1 MNFQVLAY
9 LLLATL
15 VLGSAFICM
24 VLFQNI
30 RKWYQKR
37 RRTPTLPKQIKRYF
51 RSANDSIPRIFYK
64 AEIDDRPKSFGVFL
78 GGFEDILTFSERKVL
93 SAWDLI
99 VVDPAQNG
107 VFNALL
113 SSPST
118 TILGRMD
125 MELIVSAGST
135 CDERHMRDSAEKVIE
150 ALIWRFTRP
159 HSTRSPFNGVLL
171 ANWRSYFTIPV
182 CNALIAAMSDSGL
195 EVYLEV
201 SDPDFLTVEE
211 CKDIDLE
218 SVCGLI
224 CRNGTILPN
233 GDRRDYFQMANLRRA
248 LRVFA
253 AKSQMTKGHVL
264 MWDTINDDAA
274 FNHSVVKRSFN
285 WCRFYSALSWIGKQ
299 SALTQMSRTQKDTIW
314 AEPLSALSFIKEDKT
329 VKYQE
334 HWRNNERIDMQT
346 SGKEELFDKLDKLV
360 PNLASRLSL
369 YQAVPSEEK
378 QVSTTSISGFR
389 WNYLSPTYRQNPLS
403 VSPRGHS
410 YTGLGCFQLG
420 LDCSHEDFDQLVVAQ
435 RRLRDLNM
443 LQQVRPDKM
452 QDVIRQLGILEASEC
467 LAQRLPDVQKDVEE
481 LIRLLSDQGSVEKRS
496 LNVYL
501 GMHSGFR
508 TTWDNRFWGLYDFE
522 EAGRINLYLSLKAPQ
537 LAGAILHTFLSSRQ
551 HSRVTCLLSEF
562 LLAVSNNA
570 LSTRWQLP
578 LSFVS
583 DIAGLTP
590 AEAISLASNVTLEAI
605 PERLDLATKI
615 RACCEYHLI
624 DQPTITQLRD
634 INSVEY
640 LSGNISPHDL
650 VASRLRWYKDQGV
663 CFLHTRAAITVFE
676 DIDRN
681 LPSILFGR
689 SVETMTSIDQLL
701 SLVLQ
706 GERINAAADFFCFA
720 LFCAMRKL
728 ALEEIYLE
736 VLDRNPLPNPQPDQS
751 ACFAEMFALGSR
763 CQAFFDMTPNAF
775 GRILKTKH
783 EAHYKIHQPPPREE
797 GFTEL
802 PTAYASKQVDLDP
815 DAGEEPLPLYY
826 KLTFLG
832 IFAFP
837 ALIDI
842 TLLTTIGRGLYLST
856 YMSEDEKSMATTALM
871 VALFLTGAIGTW
883 IGSGGSYY
891 LFAMAFPTMNLFVL
905 TRWVAGLAI
914 SIIAG
919 IVGFICIT
927 AVKGPYPA
935 LIFLLYLVML
945 STYLST
951 LAALSIY
958 QLPGHMFQSGR
969 LTVMCCIPILFI
981 SPILTLWIGH
991 DIIVY
996 LSVLAGFLTTLLLG
1010 AAKIAASWSTWYLS
1024 INFVSDQEISKWYK
1038 ETQMVDEHDLPLGV
1052 TDISTTPIPRM
1063 AFSAAVEKE
1072 RLRSQWSKPTND
1084 ELVLKIANAYSSTK
1098 FLMSWYCK
1106 YSRTQMP
1113 FPYTTT
1119 WNLQCRAAIDTLKS
1133 MQKGLKLH
1141 NAFIHWRQSG
1151 AEVYCG
1157 VLYFIVALMDKWV
1170 ALITGGSIVGLSAAD
1185 SADFRLPVG
1194 FALVYYLISAICLD
1208 AVAQPLWPVA
1218 NTLDPIQISSLQS
1231 LEEIKSQ
1238 HRAARRKAYW
1248 SNLAKFLL
1256 MHIWA
1261 MSVTTALLWTF
1272 SNNRDATI
1280 MYLGYM
1286 GAYTGLL
1293 WYQYSRIFT
1302 GTSALPCLVIA
1313 ASAGLIVGPVLHHF
1327 EPSFFMTGVVALAV
1341 STWTTAVLC
1350 LGCAGVGWPLRRR
1363 QKWILLKDP
1372 ALYNSG
1378 SALGLHVNHS
1388 QTVIASTFNRLKLL
1402 PEVEKMRL
1410 AEDTQPGSIV
1420 LSILR
1425 AAQGRNQGELI
1436 AAALP
1441 HAQSLIAQTIRMWED
1456 GELTIELVSHK
1467 GTTTQNR
1474 KMQFVSQYVNDRL
1487 HVYVLTGQASR
1498 ATIYSLDVSRRCRR
1512 IAETMLQAVAESCL
1526 HLSPD
1531 LSSVVHQLVASED
1544 ARFAQYVSE
1553 TAKHELDTSPEDR
1566 IALLEKTD
1574 VKMVSLALLG
1584 LDCDRYWDRLPET
1597 LRRSLLKRCFGFSN
1611 EVSKA
1616 DIPYDFMPCISNDF
1630 EEHVRRC
1637 DLAASILQ
1645 NRYVYA
1651 EALEAR
1657 RPQSSGSSIADQSYR
1672 QSSEIDRQ
1680 PPSTVASA
1688 PQERYQHVTRLI
1700 PNPLRRLYQ
1709 GLRMTMKFF
1718 IVSIVADPEFQKE
1731 LDYFLSNKN
1740 IILRWL
1746 LKAVLCGT
1754 WVFCKALQDL
1764 IIPRIIIQGRPHIS
1778 KLERSM
1784 RGKQMK
1790 LLKDRLVIE
1799 DGTTDSTCF
1808 ISSLKDSM
1816 YELREHAGIH
1826 SKEPDNNTKLMS
1838 INSYN
1843 KDMVLCRRQ
1852 KYSNGNLIGE
1862 YLYEHTSASS
1872 PGKKRLPT
1880 SRRCI
1885 KGSDAEQN
1893 VNYTKNGFIKS
1904 GSYLDHGNIVEF
1916 KYGYRA
1922 EAKHDD
1928 ELLYAEYVLDH
1939 LTIHVSWCK
1948 TSLKQPEMLDRAI
1961 PDGRVTEAWFVDGNS
1976 RYHTSWSYDHKAD
1989 PVPTTTMNGME
2000 SDTPDMIKHDWFKV
2014 LKRPTACSFAHDD
2027 PLLSFNKFH
2036 SSAFSRIFGANIQHY
2051 PRSTSSARNLLWK
2064 SWKQSKDI
2072 DAVTARYLDEWMLRR
2087 DDDLR
2092 PYWLLRDIGHLSRAN
2107 SFLNQHHDTVI
2118 ARVDLDPEISAWTQ
2132 FAYKTSDLLDFGT
2145 GGDTAINTRSTS
2157 TQIEDRVNR
2166 LHVLTM
2172 DTGTWPN
2179 EGGGVSACRRDMVN
2193 DLTTIRWH
2201 ILAECAN
2208 DYGFPKFQAE
2218 KNVQSLTVL
2227 PLWGLDYLQPSH
2239 GVFEPIS
2246 DSQIQEKSHNTSDRD
2261 IRTKFL
2267 PILRSLVKC
2276 ARAIKLDHS
2285 HIEEGTKALLDLN
2298 KYFESG
2304 RHWSDV
2310 WMSDVAKDEWR
2321 ILWLSEDMDNA
2332 RPISEWL
2339 NVECPTLS
2347 HIDNALDM
2355 WQRYLFIFSLP
2366 VPEKIPDVFQASHHF
2381 AGASYGII
2389 CKIKRGCA
2397 FHVWDHCISWREVT
2411 VFLSS
2416 AMSFDSPFVGTALM
2430 NLSRILSVLTL
2441 HHADVV
2447 LPCCDYFNPGWEVE
2461 LGSIENTIC
2470 HRKTYARK
2478 IDPVVNGICNMDSF
2492 KPIDKITSDKPTAVM
2507 LSHVRFVKDIKNA
2520 VFAADII
2527 VNEWG
2532 LRDYR
2537 LDVYGDMERAP
2548 AYATEV
2554 QEIIAAKGLRDHV
2567 NLRGLGNPSKVLQEA
2582 WLFLNSSVSEG
2593 LPLAMGEAALSG
2605 VPVVCTDVGASF
2617 RVVTDQE
2624 TGKAFSAVCPPND
2637 SYALAKAQIGIMGL
2651 LGEWAEFADD
2661 PEGYQV
2667 PELTL
2672 QVSPEQSK
2680 AIAQRMYDKVDQR
2693 RRLGMRGRANV
2704 LSEFSSERY
2713 LREHE
2718 QMLWLA
2724 KHQSRNFRNGSR
2736 QLMSASV
2743 SDDGLYVERSK
2754 NTSYVWSL
2762 D

>member
-1 MNFQVLAY
+1 MVVFR
-9 LLLATL
+9 
-15 VLGSAFICM
+15 SA
-24 VLFQNI
+24 
-30 RKWYQKR
+30 RKRYRKR
-37 RRTPTLPKQIKRYF
+37 LDSPALPKQIQKYLE
-51 RSANDSIPRIFYK
+51 NVDGTIPQIFEK
-64 AEIDDRPKSFGVFL
+64 AKIDDWPKSFGVFL
-78 GGFEDILTFSERKVL
+78 GDFEDVITASEQKILT
-93 SAWDLI
+93 AWDLI
-99 VVDPAQNG
+99 IVDPAQNG

-113 SSPST
+113 SSTST
-118 TILGRMD
+118 TVLGRMD

-135 CDERHMRDSAEKVIE
+135 CNEMHMRDSVEKVIQ

-171 ANWRSYFTIPV
+171 ANWQCFFTIPV
-182 CNALIAAMSDSGL
+182 CNALIQAISRNGL

-201 SDPDFLTVEE
+201 SDPDFLTVQE
-211 CKDIDLE
+211 CKKLDLE
-218 SVCGLI
+218 TVCGLI
-224 CRNGTILPN
+224 CRNGTTLPN
-233 GDRRDYFQMANLRRA
+233 GDRRDYFQMANMRRA
-248 LRVFA
+248 LRAFA
-253 AKSQMTKGHVL
+253 GKSQMTKGHVL
-264 MWDTINDDAA
+264 MWDTINDDTS
-274 FNHSVVKRSFN
+274 FNHSVIKRSYN
-285 WCRFYSALSWIGKQ
+285 WCRYYSALSWIGKQ

-314 AEPLSALSFIKEDKT
+314 AEPLSALAFVKDDKT
-329 VKYQE
+329 VKLQE
-334 HWRNNERIDMQT
+334 HWRKNEHIDTRIA
-346 SGKEELFDKLDKLV
+346 GVEPLLNKLNTLA
-360 PNLASRLSL
+360 PNLAARLSL
-369 YQAVPSEEK
+369 CQSNSPEK
-378 QVSTTSISGFR
+378 LETSTTTLPGFR
-389 WNYLSPTYRQNPLS
+389 WNYLSSQYRQNPLS

-420 LDCSHEDFDQLVVAQ
+420 LDCNHEDVDQLIVAQ

-443 LQQVRPDKM
+443 LQQVRKDKM
-452 QDVIRQLGILEASEC
+452 QEAINQLITLESSED
-467 LAQRLPDVQKDVEE
+467 LAQQLPDIRADVEE
-481 LIRLLSDQGSVEKRS
+481 LIRLLSDEGSVEKRS

-508 TTWDNRFWGLYDFE
+508 TSWDNRFWGLYDFE
-522 EAGRINLYLSLKAPQ
+522 EAGRINLYLSLKAPH
-537 LAGAILHTFLSSRQ
+537 LAGALLHTFLSSRQ
-551 HSRVTCLLSEF
+551 HPRVTCLLSE
-562 LLAVSNNA
+562 LVLAISNNL
-570 LSTRWQLP
+570 LSPMWQLP
-578 LSFVS
+578 QSFVS
-583 DIAGLTP
+583 DIEGLTP
-590 AEAISLASNVTLEAI
+590 TEAINLAANVTSESM
-605 PERLDLATKI
+605 PERLDLARKI
-615 RACCEYHLI
+615 RACCEYQLI
-624 DQPTITQLRD
+624 TQPTISQLRAL
-634 INSVEY
+634 NSNEY
-640 LSGNISPHDL
+640 LSGNITSHDL
-650 VASRLRWYKDQGV
+650 IASRLQWYKDQGV
-663 CFLHTRAAITVFE
+663 SFAHTQAAATVF
-676 DIDRN
+676 DDVDRN
-681 LPSILFGR
+681 LPNILFGR
-689 SVETMTSIDQLL
+689 SVDTMTNIDNLL
-701 SLVLQ
+701 NYVLQ
-706 GERINAAADFFCFA
+706 GDSMNAAADFFCFA

-736 VLDRNPLPNPQPDQS
+736 VLDRNPLPNPQPDQA

-763 CQAFFDMTPNAF
+763 CQAFFDMTPNEF
-775 GRILKTKH
+775 GRILKTKQ
-783 EAHYKIHQPPPREE
+783 EAHYHEHQPPPREE
-797 GFTEL
+797 FFTEL

-842 TLLTTIGRGLYLST
+842 TLLTTIGRGLYLSS
-856 YMSEDEKSMATTALM
+856 YMSEDEKGMATTALM

-905 TRWVAGLAI
+905 SRWVAGLAI
-914 SIIAG
+914 TIIAG
-919 IVGFICIT
+919 IIGFICI
-927 AVKGPYPA
+927 AAIKGPYPA

-958 QLPGHMFQSGR
+958 QLPGHIFQSGR

-981 SPILTLWIGH
+981 SPILTLWIGY
-991 DIIVY
+991 DIVIY
-996 LSVLAGFLTTLLLG
+996 LCVLAGFLTALLLG
-1010 AAKIAASWSTWYLS
+1010 AAKIAASWSTWYLN
-1024 INFVSDQEISKWYK
+1024 ITFVSDQEINKWYQ
-1038 ETQMVDEHDLPLGV
+1038 ETQMTDENDMPPGV
-1052 TDISTTPIPRM
+1052 TDIATTPLPRM
-1063 AFSAAVEKE
+1063 AFAAAVEKE
-1072 RLRSQWSKPTND
+1072 RLRSQWTKATDD
-1084 ELVLKIANAYSSTK
+1084 ELVLKIAKAYNSTK

-1119 WNLQCRAAIDTLKS
+1119 WNLQGRAAIDTLKS

-1194 FALVYYLISAICLD
+1194 FALVYYLISAIFLD

-1218 NTLDPIQISSLQS
+1218 NQLDPIQIRSLQA
-1231 LEEIKSQ
+1231 LEDVKSQ
-1238 HRAARRKAYW
+1238 HRSARRKAYW
-1248 SNLAKFLL
+1248 SNLLKFFL

-1261 MSVTTALLWTF
+1261 MSATTALLWIF

-1313 ASAGLIVGPVLHHF
+1313 AVAGLVVGPLLQHF
-1327 EPSFFMTGVVALAV
+1327 EPTFFMTGVVALAV
-1341 STWTTAVLC
+1341 STWTTAILC
-1350 LGCAGVGWPLRRR
+1350 LGCAGIGWPLRSPT
-1363 QKWILLKDP
+1363 KWMLKQDP
-1372 ALYNSG
+1372 ARYNSG
-1378 SALGLHVNHS
+1378 SALGLHVTHS
-1388 QTVIASTFNRLKLL
+1388 QTVIASAFHRLEALS
-1402 PEVEKMRL
+1402 EAEKMKL
-1410 AEDTQPGSIV
+1410 DEETQPGSIV

-1425 AAQGRNQGELI
+1425 AAQDRNQGEFLT
-1436 AAALP
+1436 AALP
-1441 HAQSLIAQTIRMWED
+1441 QAQSLLAQTIRMWQTC
-1456 GELTIELVSHK
+1456 ELTVDLVSHK
-1467 GTTTQNR
+1467 GATTQNR
-1474 KMQFVSQYVNDRL
+1474 KMQFVSKYCGDRL
-1487 HVYVLTGQASR
+1487 HLYILTGQATR

-1512 IAETMLQAVAESCL
+1512 IAETMLQAVAEACL
-1526 HLSPD
+1526 HLTAD
-1531 LSSVVHQLVASED
+1531 QSSLVHQLVASED
-1544 ARFAQYVSE
+1544 PGFSQYVSE
-1553 TAKHELDTSPEDR
+1553 TARHELESSPDDR
-1566 IALLEKTD
+1566 IALLDKTD

-1584 LDCDRYWDRLPET
+1584 LDCDRYWDRLPENI
-1597 LRRSLLKRCFGFSN
+1597 RRSLLQRCFGYTSN
-1611 EVSKA
+1611 ISKL
-1616 DIPYDFMPCISNDF
+1616 DVPYDWLSCISADF
-1630 EEHVRRC
+1630 EEHVKRC
-1637 DLAASILQ
+1637 DLAANLLR
-1645 NRYVYA
+1645 NRYLYA
-1651 EALEAR
+1651 EALDER
-1657 RPQSSGSSIADQSYR
+1657 RLRSSGSSIGDNDQSYR
-1672 QSSEIDRQ
+1672 QSSEIDHQ
-1680 PPSTVASA
+1680 PASTVASA
-1688 PQERYQHVTRLI
+1688 PQERYQHVKRLI
-1700 PNPLRRLYQ
+1700 PNPVRRLYQ
-1709 GLRMTMKFF
+1709 GLRTTMKFF

-1740 IILRWL
+1740 VLVRWSLKGIL
-1746 LKAVLCGT
+1746 CST
-1754 WVFCKALQDL
+1754 WIFCKALQDL
-1764 IIPRIIIQGRPHIS
+1764 IIPHIIIRGRPHIS
-1778 KLERSM
+1778 KLEKSM
-1784 RGKQMK
+1784 KGKQMK
-1790 LLKDRLVIE
+1790 MLKNRLVIE
-1799 DGTTDSTCF
+1799 DGTSDSTCF
-1808 ISSLKDSM
+1808 IGNLRDSM
-1816 YELREHAGIH
+1816 FELREYSGIH
-1826 SKEPDNNTKLMS
+1826 TKEPDDNAKLLA

-1843 KDMVLCRRQ
+1843 KNLVLCRRQ
-1852 KYSNGNLIGE
+1852 KFSNGNVVGE
-1862 YLYEHTSASS
+1862 YVYEYIGAESS
-1872 PGKKRLPT
+1872 GKKRQPS
-1880 SRRCI
+1880 SRKCI
-1885 KGSDAEQN
+1885 KGAEVEQN
-1893 VNYTKNGFIKS
+1893 VNYSKNGFIKS
-1904 GSYLDHGNIVEF
+1904 GSYLDQGNIVEF
-1916 KYGYRA
+1916 KYGYRF

-1939 LTIHVSWCK
+1939 MTVHVSWCK
-1948 TSLKQPEMLDRAI
+1948 PSSKRPDMLDRAI
-1961 PDGRVTEAWFVDGNS
+1961 PDGRVTEAWFADGAN
-1976 RYHTSWSYDHKAD
+1976 RYHTRWSYDHKAD
-1989 PVPTTTMNGME
+1989 PVLTTTINGIE
-2000 SDTPDMIKHDWFKV
+2000 ADTPDMIKHDWFKV
-2014 LKRPTACSFAHDD
+2014 LKRPTSCNFWQDD
-2027 PLLSFNKFH
+2027 PLFDYKSFK
-2036 SSAFSRIFGANIQHY
+2036 SSLFSRLIGSNIRNC

-2064 SWKQSKDI
+2064 SWKTSKDI

-2087 DDDLR
+2087 DDTMR
-2092 PYWLLRDIGHLSRAN
+2092 PYWFHRDIGNLSKAV
-2107 SFLNQHHDTVI
+2107 SFLNTNHDTVI
-2118 ARVDLDPEISAWTQ
+2118 ARVDVDPEVGAWTQ
-2132 FAYKTSDLLDFGT
+2132 FAFKTADLYIFGT
-2145 GGDTAINTRSTS
+2145 GGDTAINTRSTA
-2157 TQIEDRVNR
+2157 TQIEDRANR

-2201 ILAECAN
+2201 IVAECAN

-2218 KNVQSLTVL
+2218 RNVQSLVVL

-2239 GVFEPIS
+2239 GVFEPIT
-2246 DSQIQEKSHNTSDRD
+2246 DTQIQEKSHNTSDKD
-2261 IRTKFL
+2261 IKTKFL
-2267 PILRSLVKC
+2267 PILRTLVKC

-2310 WMSDVAKDEWR
+2310 WMSDVTKDEWR
-2321 ILWLSEDMDNA
+2321 VLWLTEDMENA

-2339 NVECPTLS
+2339 DVEHPTLS
-2347 HIDNALDM
+2347 HINNALDM

-2366 VPEKIPDVFQASHHF
+2366 IPEKIPDVFQASHHF

-2478 IDPVVNGICNMDSF
+2478 IDPVVNGICNMESF
-2492 KPIDKITSDKPTAVM
+2492 KPIDKIVSDKPTAVM

-2567 NLRGLGNPSKVLQEA
+2567 NLRGLGNPSKVLTTA

-2661 PEGYQV
+2661 PEGFQV

-2672 QVSPEQSK
+2672 QVTPEQTK
-2680 AIAQRMYDKVDQR
+2680 AIAKRMYDKVDQR

-2724 KHQSRNFRNGSR
+2724 KHQSRNFQNGSR
-2736 QLMSASV
+2736 TLMSASTE
-2743 SDDGLYVERSK
+2743 DDGLYVEKSK
-2754 NTSYVWSL
+2754 NTSFVWSV